1 MAEKTSTPQD
11 MALTETVFVKIE
23 LNQKTGQMGVT
34 SNCQNQVLQLGMIS
48 MASALIAKPK
58 ESPIM
63 KPGFMDRLRMSTD
76 KAKA

>member
-1 MAEKTSTPQD
+1 MAEKQD
-11 MALTETVFVKIE
+11 DAAITETIFVKIE

-34 SNCQNQVLQLGMIS
+34 SNCQNQILQLGMIS
-48 MASALIAKPK
+48 MATSLIAKPK
-58 ESPIM
+58 DSGIV